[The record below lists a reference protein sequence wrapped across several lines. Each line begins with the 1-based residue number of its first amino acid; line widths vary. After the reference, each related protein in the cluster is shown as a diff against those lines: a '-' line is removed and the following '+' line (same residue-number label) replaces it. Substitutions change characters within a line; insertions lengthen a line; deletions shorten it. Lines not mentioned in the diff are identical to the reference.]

1 VQLARGVCKEEKQKR
16 YFGYNVTYQSCEK
29 HETMKRNNT
38 MTSKTQNQHI
48 RIGEL
53 NRLKVVRDTDFGL
66 YLQAEDFEEVLLPN
80 IYVMEDEMPME
91 ALVDVF
97 VYTDSEDRPV
107 ATTKMPYAKL
117 GEYGYFTVVD
127 YKSYGAFVNW
137 GLPKDLFVPLSQQKE
152 YFNIGKK
159 YILRICLDEQTGRL
173 YGTQKIGQYF
183 NRSMKG
189 MHQNKELEVLVIAK
203 TPLGY
208 KVVADN
214 QYEGMLFD
222 NEIFEEI
229 GVGDRKKAYIK
240 TVRKDGKL
248 DLSLQPI
255 GKKAKVDEGEQK
267 VMELLEAHGGELPF
281 TYKSD
286 AEEIQKVFGM
296 SKKNFKRTLT
306 ALLEQNRIILTDK
319 SIVQE
324 KKGE

>member
-1 VQLARGVCKEEKQKR
+1 MTETKSQNEHI
-16 YFGYNVTYQSCEK
+16 NVGEV
-29 HETMKRNNT
+29 NT
-38 MTSKTQNQHI
+38 
-48 RIGEL
+48 
-53 NRLKVVRDTDFGL
+53 LKIERDTDFGY
-66 YLQAEDFEEVLLPN
+66 YLSAKDYEEVLLPN
-80 IYVMEDEMPME
+80 VYIMEDEMPMGS
-91 ALVDVF
+91 LLDVF

-159 YILRICLDEQTGRL
+159 YVLRVCLDAKTGRL
-173 YGTQKIGQYF
+173 YGTQKIGKYF
-183 NRSMKG
+183 NREMKG
-189 MHQNKELEVLVIAK
+189 LHQNKVLDALVLAK

-208 KVVADN
+208 KVIADN

-222 NEIFEEI
+222 NEIFETLQT
-229 GVGDRKKAYIK
+229 GDRKKVYVK

-255 GKKAKVDEGEQK
+255 GKKAKVDEAQEIILK
-267 VMELLEAHGGELPF
+267 KLEEAEGMLPF

-286 AEEIQKVFGM
+286 AVEIKKVFGL

-306 ALLEQNRIILTDK
+306 ALIE
-319 SIVQE
+319 SE
-324 KKGE
+324 KIELFDNSMQLK

>member
-1 VQLARGVCKEEKQKR
+1 
-16 YFGYNVTYQSCEK
+16 
-29 HETMKRNNT
+29 

>member
-1 VQLARGVCKEEKQKR
+1 MQKNTQPVEK
-16 YFGYNVTYQSCEK
+16 
-29 HETMKRNNT
+29 
-38 MTSKTQNQHI
+38 SKNLTIN
-48 RIGEL
+48 IGEINTL
-53 NRLKVVRDTDFGL
+53 EVMRDTDYGYFLEAKDGS
-66 YLQAEDFEEVLLPN
+66 EILLPN
-80 IYVMEDEMPME
+80 IYVMEDEMPMGS
-91 ALVDVF
+91 LIDVF

-159 YILRICLDEQTGRL
+159 YLLRVCLDEQTGRL
-173 YGTQKIGQYF
+173 FGTQKIGKYF
-183 NRSMKG
+183 NREMKG
-189 MHQNKELEVLVIAK
+189 LHQNKVLDAIILAK

-214 QYEGMLFD
+214 QYEGMLFS
-222 NEIFEEI
+222 NEIFEELRI
-229 GVGDRKKAYIK
+229 GDRKKVYIK
-240 TVRKDGKL
+240 SVRKDGKL

-255 GKKAKVDEGEQK
+255 GKQAKISEAEASILQ
-267 VMELLEAHGGELPF
+267 LLKEADGTLPF

-286 AEEIQKVFGM
+286 AEAIKKVFGL

-306 ALLEQNRIILTDK
+306 ALIESKKIELLDDA
-319 SIVQE
+319 IVLL
-324 KKGE
+324 

>member
-1 VQLARGVCKEEKQKR
+1 MNTTEK
-16 YFGYNVTYQSCEK
+16 
-29 HETMKRNNT
+29 
-38 MTSKTQNQHI
+38 SKNLTIN
-48 RIGEL
+48 IGEINTL
-53 NRLKVVRDTDFGL
+53 EVMRDTDYGYFLEAKDG
-66 YLQAEDFEEVLLPN
+66 EEVLLPN
-80 IYVMEDEMPME
+80 VYVMEDEMPMGS
-91 ALVDVF
+91 LLDVF
-97 VYTDSEDRPV
+97 IYTDSEDRPV

-159 YILRICLDEQTGRL
+159 YLLRVCLDEQTGRL
-173 YGTQKIGQYF
+173 YATQKIGKYF
-183 NRSMKG
+183 NRDMKG
-189 MHQNKELEVLVIAK
+189 LHQNKVLDAIVLAK

-214 QYEGMLFD
+214 QYEGMLFS
-222 NEIFEEI
+222 NEIFEDIRI
-229 GVGDRKKAYIK
+229 GDKKRVYIK

-255 GKKAKVDEGEQK
+255 GKKAKLNEAEGTILQ
-267 VMELLEAHGGELPF
+267 LLKEADGRLPF

-286 AEEIQKVFGM
+286 ADEIKKVFGM

-306 ALLEQNRIILTDK
+306 ELIESKRIQLLDDA
-319 SIVQE
+319 IVLL
-324 KKGE
+324 